1 MRVCVC
7 IIALPT
13 MPMLHQKHLF
23 QDGTKL
29 QINGKREGLGCSR
42 FSIPTQLNQGL
53 AQEPPHKTYCFNYDV
68 YESK

>member
-1 MRVCVC
+1 MCVCVC

-13 MPMLHQKHLF
+13 MPMF

-53 AQEPPHKTYCFNYDV
+53 AQEPPHKTYCFNYDA